1 MPESSELSPKLKSVL
16 VTGASGLIGTDLL
29 DSIKSTHEV
38 RTYGRKLIAGFKG
51 IKGELSDRGAIDT
64 AMNNINTVVHLAA
77 VLPDKDDDN
86 SLISVNVNGTYNLL
100 DSANEN
106 GVKRVVLA
114 STGAVSGGY
123 IQDPV
128 IKQIIAG
135 NRSKLDDQSLMISE
149 LDPPRPA
156 GIYAA
161 TKIWGEALGRYHS
174 EVNGISV
181 ICLRLGRVIA
191 SDEPED
197 DLRRSIH
204 LSRRDAVQAITK
216 SIEAPSTLK
225 FACFYVS
232 SNNPNRWRDNE
243 SAKANI
249 GYSPRDC

>member
-1 MPESSELSPKLKSVL
+1 MPQSSEHSPKSKSVL

-38 RTYGRKLIAGFKG
+38 STYGRRLISGFKG
-51 IKGELSDRGAIDT
+51 IKGELSDRTAIDT

-77 VLPDKDDDN
+77 VLPDVDDDE
-86 SLISVNVNGTYNLL
+86 SLISVNVNGTYNLF
-100 DSANEN
+100 DSAKKN
-106 GVKRVVLA
+106 GVKRIVLA

-123 IQDPV
+123 MHDPAV
-128 IKQIIAG
+128 KQIVAG
-135 NRSKLDDQSLMISE
+135 NRSELDDQSIMISE
-149 LDPPRPA
+149 MDPPRPV

-216 SIEAPSTLK
+216 SIEAPTTLK

-243 SAKANI
+243 SARANI
-249 GYSPRDC
+249 GYSPQD

>member
-1 MPESSELSPKLKSVL
+1 MPQSSDHSPKLKSVL

-38 RTYGRKLIAGFKG
+38 RTYGRRLIPGFEG
-51 IKGELSDRGAIDT
+51 VKGELSDRVAIDT

-77 VLPDKDDDN
+77 VLPDIDDDD
-86 SLISVNVNGTYNLL
+86 SLISVNVKGTYNLL
-100 DSANEN
+100 DSGNYN
-106 GVKRVVLA
+106 GVKRIVFA

-123 IQDPV
+123 MHDPRV
-128 IKQIIAG
+128 KQIIAG
-135 NRSKLDDQSLMISE
+135 NRSELDDHSLMISE
-149 LDPPRPA
+149 MDPPRPA

-161 TKIWGEALGRYHS
+161 TKLWGEALGRYHA

-191 SDEPED
+191 SDMPED

-204 LSRRDAVQAITK
+204 LSRRDAVRAITK
-216 SIEAPSTLK
+216 SIDAPTTLK

-232 SNNPNRWRDNE
+232 SNNTNRWRDNE
-243 SAKANI
+243 SARANI
-249 GYSPRDC
+249 GYSPRD